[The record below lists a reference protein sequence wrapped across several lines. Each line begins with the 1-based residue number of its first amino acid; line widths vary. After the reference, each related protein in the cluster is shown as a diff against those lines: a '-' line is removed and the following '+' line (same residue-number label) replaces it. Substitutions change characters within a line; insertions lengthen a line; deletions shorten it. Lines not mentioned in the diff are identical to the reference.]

1 MDRSRNCGVAT
12 LHHPSERSAKSFELV
27 RPFTASTM
35 VRPDYKSFEANDLHM
50 STMSSD
56 EAEGVALQPEVGNNA
71 PVRGNKSR
79 FLTIALGV
87 LTLAGVVLL
96 VSTKGGSTS
105 KTMLPANGVV
115 VDMHTFETTKA
126 GSHEQH
132 RIYIHIEIKPIITA
146 VIMTHKTDY

>member
-1 MDRSRNCGVAT
+1 
-12 LHHPSERSAKSFELV
+12 
-27 RPFTASTM
+27 M

-56 EAEGVALQPEVGNNA
+56 EAEGVILQPEVGNNA
-71 PVRGNKSR
+71 PARGSKSR

-105 KTMLPANGVV
+105 KTMLPANEVV
-115 VDMHTFETTKA
+115 VDMHTFGTTTA

-132 RIYIHIEIKPIITA
+132 RTCLYIEITPMITSLTMA
-146 VIMTHKTDY
+146 YKADY